1 MIEEYSTRVT
11 HADAAARMGKKSDGK
26 KEEKRE
32 KGKPNGRQ
40 GPPSRRQAGRS
51 FFRLAA
57 PSVSRHLISVFPIFL
72 FRSVSPGP
80 PARPTLV
87 FTPSP
92 PFLFVFRGDRGP
104 ETDVRAVKN
113 GCRCASGTGTFSPPP
128 SSPLSLLVVPCPEFY
143 Y

>member
-1 MIEEYSTRVT
+1 MEKG
-11 HADAAARMGKKSDGK
+11 AAGKERGKKGR
-26 KEEKRE
+26 RE

-40 GPPSRRQAGRS
+40 GPPSCRQAGRS
-51 FFRLAA
+51 FFRLTA

-72 FRSVSPGP
+72 FRFVSPGS

-87 FTPSP
+87 FARSP

-104 ETDVRAVKN
+104 EADVRAVKN
-113 GCRCASGTGTFSPPP
+113 GRRCASGTGTLSYPP
-128 SSPLSLLVVPCPEFY
+128 SSTALSLRAVSCPEFY